1 MNCHVYK
8 DLRNAWQHTIYALIT
23 YDDRR
28 WLEALALQGHKMNLD
43 ICVEHMRMFDRD
55 NLWGACKPV
64 IDAIGNL
71 KLIRNDSEEYIDLTV
86 AQEKSHENCTR
97 IRLARA

>member
-1 MNCHVYK
+1 
-8 DLRNAWQHTIYALIT
+8 
-23 YDDRR
+23 
-28 WLEALALQGHKMNLD
+28 MNLD